1 MHQRTD
7 THVPNGPFFTDLVT
21 GVTMN
26 PREFPVGGG
35 LITIPARMVAAANR
49 DSLRNAARD
58 IS

>member
-7 THVPNGPFFTDLVT
+7 THMANGPFFTDRVT
-21 GVTMN
+21 GVTMD
-26 PREFPVGGG
+26 PREFPVGRG

-49 DSLRNAARD
+49 DRLRDAARE